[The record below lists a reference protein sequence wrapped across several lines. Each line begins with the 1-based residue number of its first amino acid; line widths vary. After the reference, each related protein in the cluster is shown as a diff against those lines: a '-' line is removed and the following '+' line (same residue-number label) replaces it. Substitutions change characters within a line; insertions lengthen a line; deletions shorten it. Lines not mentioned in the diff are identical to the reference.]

1 MSHINTANLVIPD
14 DISSSWQNNIN
25 LIAEIMSIPT
35 ALIVDTQKTK
45 LKSLNQ
51 IKIRGAH
58 QTLVNLGLQIR
69 ICCWVEDERIMLAKQ
84 DQFYPRFRHFLV
96 L

>member
-1 MSHINTANLVIPD
+1 MSHINTANLVIPE

-45 LKSLNQ
+45 PEPLNQ
-51 IKIRGAH
+51 IKMHGAH
-58 QTLVNLGLQIR
+58 TTSVNLGPKIK
-69 ICCWVEDERIMLAKQ
+69 IYAVG
-84 DQFYPRFRHFLV
+84 
-96 L
+96 